1 MNSTFVYNDG
11 EAINLSDELHLSFGL
26 FFDGTLNNK
35 ENTRIREAVQG
46 GIAKAWEKDAYKM
59 YGGKPSS
66 SSSYQNDYSNVARMQ
81 MTCVKSYAIYVE
93 GIGTVDR
100 LEDVS
105 PGAGMGSGDT
115 GIRGKVRK
123 GCMQLIE
130 TIFERI
136 GKGKKIKQLKSLRL
150 DVFGFSRGA
159 AAARNFVYEVNGS
172 RRTED
177 DKVKTHRVRDGNE
190 FYEIKRTPS
199 YANDFQQVEYRP
211 KYKTIYLDRDE
222 KEVDPEFLEKGSLP
236 RFGYFG
242 YLLLKNEIVSK
253 EELKSLRIDI
263 RFIGLYD
270 TVSSYEDVGDSTWK
284 FLRKGF
290 AHLFKNQFQDDVEQ
304 LQLNNLGSFHK
315 AVHFT
320 AMDEHRENFDL
331 TRLIPMSCAVEKK
344 FPGVHS
350 DVGGSYMTG
359 EEVVDEVE
367 NANYSL
373 NWLSARRMKLI
384 EEYWY
389 KEDQLKITRRNLNKA
404 TRGLLYAK
412 LTGKR
417 FLHKEYSYI
426 PLHLMMKMF
435 TDLIGK
441 DKKSIIAQQ
450 IEDKYPLKTKTFV
463 KPAIEN
469 QQSQPINKE
478 RPSWKKDIPVYDGSG
493 SFYALP
499 KKIQPLLIAE
509 MSDDEILIQAKKY
522 LDNYVLGDGK
532 VWTFMSDEEVQKRN
546 ERRALKELKAE
557 VLKKQEEVFGEKA
570 DDKSDAILLDGVT
583 VKAYD
588 SQYLL
593 RKLRNRYLH
602 WSADRDWV
610 GMSPRDDYKRVE
622 H

>member
-46 GIAKAWEKDAYKM
+46 GKAKAWEKEVYKN
-59 YGGKPSS
+59 YGGSTSS
-66 SSSYQNDYSNVARMQ
+66 STSYQNDYSNVARMQ
-81 MTCVKSYAIYVE
+81 MTCFENYAIYVE

-105 PGAGMGSGDT
+105 PGAGMGSGNT
-115 GIRGKVRK
+115 GIRGKVRI
-123 GCMQLIE
+123 GCEQLIE
-130 TIFERI
+130 KI
-136 GKGKKIKQLKSLRL
+136 KKKRKKTKQLKSLKL

-172 RRTED
+172 RRAED
-177 DKVKTHRVRDGNE
+177 DKIKTHRVRDGNE

-222 KEVDPEFLEKGSLP
+222 KEVDPEFSENGHLP

-331 TRLIPMSCAVEKK
+331 THLIPMPCAIEKK

-350 DVGGSYMTG
+350 DIGGSYMTG

-367 NANYSL
+367 NTNFGPE
-373 NWLSARRMKLI
+373 WIKQRREKLI

-389 KEDQLKITRRNLNKA
+389 KEDQLEITRTVLNFLTA
-404 TRGLLYAK
+404 RALYIK

-441 DKKSIIAQQ
+441 DKKSIIAQKL
-450 IEDKYPLKTKTFV
+450 EEKYPLKTKTFV
-463 KPAIEN
+463 KPAIEE
-469 QQSQPINKE
+469 QKVQRIKKE
-478 RPSWKKDIPVYDGSG
+478 EHYWKKDIPVYDASG
-493 SFYALP
+493 PFYALP

-522 LDNYVLGDGK
+522 LSNYVFGDGK
-532 VWTFMSDEEVQKRN
+532 EWKFINDELIKKRN
-546 ERRALKELKAE
+546 EERALKELKAE
-557 VLKKQEEVFGEKA
+557 VLKKQEEVVGQKT
-570 DDKSDAILLDGVT
+570 DDKDEVILLDEVV

-588 SQYLL
+588 NQFLL

-610 GMSPRDDYKRVE
+610 GMGPRKHYKRVE